1 MKFIQLSKHSK
12 PKPYILKAN
21 YRSETKA
28 TYFNSK
34 EDLIKSPQTQFL
46 SYCVANGY
54 ENIYDLEKDTIIKNF
69 INALTDDEY
78 EDLHKDIVEYNH
90 GKTYGL
96 PKSLEITHD
105 NETFDLQ
112 VDAEDIKTLLFEE
125 TNNLYEFDQLD
136 DFCDYLVDNVYNDY
150 DILGVIKYTIGTDT
164 KTHIFTNKGDIYY
177 TDVYKAIK
185 HVLKNE
191 AVTHITSL
199 SVDEETDSCTITSPN
214 KTILFTFNW
223 ASYK

>member
-1 MKFIQLSKHSK
+1 MKLIQLSKHSE

-21 YRSETKA
+21 YNSETKA

-34 EDLIKSPQTQFL
+34 EKLIKSPQTQVL
-46 SYCVANGY
+46 SYCIANGY
-54 ENIYDLEKDTIIKNF
+54 ENIYDLEKDTVIKNF

-78 EDLHKDIVEYNH
+78 EDLHKDIVKYNY
-90 GKTYGL
+90 GETYRL

-164 KTHIFTNKGDIYY
+164 KTHTFTNKGDIYFS
-177 TDVYKAIK
+177 DVYKAIK

-191 AVTHITSL
+191 NVTHITSL
-199 SVDEETDSCTITSPN
+199 SIDEETDSCTITSPN
-214 KTILFTFNW
+214 KTILLSFNW
-223 ASYK
+223 APYK

>member
-1 MKFIQLSKHSK
+1 MKFIQLSEHSE

-21 YRSETKA
+21 YPLETKA
-28 TYFNSK
+28 TYFKSK
-34 EDLIKSPQTQFL
+34 DNLIDSPQAQFL
-46 SYCVANGY
+46 SYCVANSY
-54 ENIYDLEKDTIIKNF
+54 ETVYDLEKDTIIKEF
-69 INALTDDEY
+69 TNALTDDES
-78 EDLHKDIVEYNH
+78 DDIHKNIVKYNY
-90 GKTYGL
+90 GETYRL
-96 PKSLEITHD
+96 PKNLEILHD
-105 NETFDLQ
+105 NDTFELY

-136 DFCDYLVDNVYNDY
+136 DFCEYLVDNVYNDY
-150 DILGVIKYTIGTDT
+150 DILGVIKYTIDT
-164 KTHIFTNKGDIYY
+164 KTKTHTFTNKGDIYY

-199 SVDEETDSCTITSPN
+199 SVDEETDSCTITSPS
-214 KTILFTFNW
+214 KTILLTFNW

>member
-1 MKFIQLSKHSK
+1 MKLTQLSEHSK

-21 YRSETKA
+21 YKVETKA

-69 INALTDDEY
+69 INALTDDES
-78 EDLHKDIVEYNH
+78 EDLHKNIVKYNY
-90 GKTYGL
+90 GETYRL
-96 PKSLEITHD
+96 PKSLEILHD
-105 NETFDLQ
+105 NDTFDLQ

-136 DFCDYLVDNVYNDY
+136 DFCDYLVDNLYNDY

-164 KTHIFTNKGDIYY
+164 KTHTFTNKGDIYFS
-177 TDVYKAIK
+177 DVYKAIK

-199 SVDEETDSCTITSPN
+199 SVDEETDSCIITSPS
-214 KTILFTFNW
+214 KTILLTFNW

>member
-1 MKFIQLSKHSK
+1 MKLIQLSEHSE

-21 YRSETKA
+21 YNLETKA

-46 SYCVANGY
+46 SYCVTNAY
-54 ENIYDLEKDTIIKNF
+54 EDIYDLKEDTIIKEF
-69 INALTDDEY
+69 ADALTDDEN
-78 EDLHKDIVEYNH
+78 EDLHKNIIKYNY
-90 GKTYGL
+90 GETYRL

-150 DILGVIKYTIGTDT
+150 DILGVIKYTIDTDT
-164 KTHIFTNKGDIYY
+164 KTHTFTNKGDIYY

-191 AVTHITSL
+191 TVTHITSL
-199 SVDEETDSCTITSPN
+199 SVDKETDSCTITSPN
-214 KTILFTFNW
+214 KTILLTFNW

>member
-1 MKFIQLSKHSK
+1 MKFTQLSKQTE

-21 YRSETKA
+21 YNLETKA
-28 TYFNSK
+28 TYFDSK

-46 SYCVANGY
+46 SYCVENGY
-54 ENIYDLEKDTIIKNF
+54 ENIYDLKEDTIIKEF
-69 INALTDDEY
+69 ADALTDDENK
-78 EDLHKDIVEYNH
+78 DLHKNIIKYNY
-90 GKTYGL
+90 GETYRL

-150 DILGVIKYTIGTDT
+150 DILGVIKYTVGTDT
-164 KTHIFTNKGDIYY
+164 KTHTFTNKGDIYFS
-177 TDVYKAIK
+177 DVYKAIK
-185 HVLKNE
+185 TVLKNE
-191 AVTHITSL
+191 TVTHITSL
-199 SVDEETDSCTITSPN
+199 SIDEETDSCIITSPN
-214 KTILFTFNW
+214 KTLTLIFSW
-223 ASYK
+223 APYK

>member
-1 MKFIQLSKHSK
+1 MKLIQLSEHSE

-28 TYFNSK
+28 TYFKSK
-34 EDLIKSPQTQFL
+34 EKLINSPQTQFL
-46 SYCVANGY
+46 SYCVTNAY
-54 ENIYDLEKDTIIKNF
+54 ETVYDLEKDTIVKEF
-69 INALTDDEY
+69 TNALTDDERN
-78 EDLHKDIVEYNH
+78 DLHKDIVKYNY
-90 GKTYGL
+90 GETYRL

-105 NETFDLQ
+105 NDTFDLQ

-136 DFCDYLVDNVYNDY
+136 DFCEYLVDNVYNDY
-150 DILGVIKYTIGTDT
+150 DILGVIKYTIDT
-164 KTHIFTNKGDIYY
+164 KTKTHTFTNKGDIYY

-191 AVTHITSL
+191 TVTHITSL
-199 SVDEETDSCTITSPN
+199 SVDEETDSCIITSPS
-214 KTILFTFNW
+214 KTILLTFNW

>member
-1 MKFIQLSKHSK
+1 MKFIQLSEHAE

-21 YRSETKA
+21 YNLETKA

-34 EDLIKSPQTQFL
+34 EDLIKSSQTQLL
-46 SYCVANGY
+46 SYCVANDY
-54 ENIYDLEKDTIIKNF
+54 ENIYDLKKDTIVKEF
-69 INALTDDEY
+69 TNALTDDENN
-78 EDLHKDIVEYNH
+78 DLHDEIVKYN
-90 GKTYGL
+90 YGERYYL

-105 NETFDLQ
+105 NDTFDLQ

-150 DILGVIKYTIGTDT
+150 DILGVIKYTIDTDT
-164 KTHIFTNKGDIYY
+164 KTHTFTNKGDIYF

-191 AVTHITSL
+191 TVTHITSL
-199 SVDEETDSCTITSPN
+199 SIDEKTDSCTIKSPN
-214 KTILFTFNW
+214 KTILLTFNW
-223 ASYK
+223 APYK

>member
-1 MKFIQLSKHSK
+1 MKLIQLSEHSE

-21 YRSETKA
+21 YNLETKA

-34 EDLIKSPQTQFL
+34 EKLIESPQTQVL

-54 ENIYDLEKDTIIKNF
+54 EDIYDLEKDAIIKNF

-78 EDLHKDIVEYNH
+78 EDLHNDLVKYN
-90 GKTYGL
+90 YGERDYL

-105 NETFDLQ
+105 NETFELHI
-112 VDAEDIKTLLFEE
+112 DAEDIKTLLFNE

-164 KTHIFTNKGDIYY
+164 KTHTFTNKGDIYFS
-177 TDVYKAIK
+177 DVYKAIK

-191 AVTHITSL
+191 TVTHITSL

-214 KTILFTFNW
+214 KTILLTFNW

>member
-1 MKFIQLSKHSK
+1 MKFTQLSKQTE

-21 YRSETKA
+21 YNLETKA
-28 TYFNSK
+28 TYFDSK

-46 SYCVANGY
+46 SYCVENGY

-78 EDLHKDIVEYNH
+78 EDLHKNIVKYNY
-90 GKTYGL
+90 GETYRL

-150 DILGVIKYTIGTDT
+150 DILGVIKYTVGTDT
-164 KTHIFTNKGDIYY
+164 KTHTFTNKGDIYLS
-177 TDVYKAIK
+177 DVYKAIK
-185 HVLKNE
+185 TVLKNE
-191 AVTHITSL
+191 TVTHITSL
-199 SVDEETDSCTITSPN
+199 SIDEETDSCIITSPN
-214 KTILFTFNW
+214 KTLTLIFSW
-223 ASYK
+223 APYK

>member
-1 MKFIQLSKHSK
+1 MKFTQLSEHAK

-21 YRSETKA
+21 YPLETKA
-28 TYFNSK
+28 TYFKSK
-34 EDLIKSPQTQFL
+34 DDLIDSPQTQLL
-46 SYCVANGY
+46 SYCVANDY

-78 EDLHKDIVEYNH
+78 EDLHKDIVKYNY
-90 GKTYGL
+90 GETYRL

-150 DILGVIKYTIGTDT
+150 DILGVIKYTIDTDT
-164 KTHIFTNKGDIYY
+164 KTHTFTNKGDIYFS
-177 TDVYKAIK
+177 DVYKAIK

-191 AVTHITSL
+191 TVTHITSL
-199 SVDEETDSCTITSPN
+199 SVNEETDSCIITSPS
-214 KTILFTFNW
+214 KTILLTFNW